1 MKGFQEREWAIIGDS
16 TATPTRKTVFWWSAS
31 LSLSLSLCACLS
43 LSRSR
48 VIGSFLSFRYKSD
61 LYLTLKS

>member
-31 LSLSLSLCACLS
+31 LSLSLSLSALAS
-43 LSRSR
+43 LFPAA
-48 VIGSFLSFRYKSD
+48 V
-61 LYLTLKS
+61 